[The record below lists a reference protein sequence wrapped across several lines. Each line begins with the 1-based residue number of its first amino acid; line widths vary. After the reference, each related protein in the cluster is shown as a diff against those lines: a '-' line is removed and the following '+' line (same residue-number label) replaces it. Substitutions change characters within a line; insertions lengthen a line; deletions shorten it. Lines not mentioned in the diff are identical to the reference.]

1 MLPVYQMK
9 KCSRYIEKWK
19 WGWETSYSIVA
30 EKQVN
35 SRSKICGWLKC
46 CLYGQ
51 CHLEWWLS
59 WIFHQPFTWSYSGW
73 VKSSKENLCNV
84 SKPLREAFFTFY
96 CVYRDFII
104 SFRWECAIVFFI
116 LNCHSKV
123 LCVVNC
129 HFIYNGRLGWVYAVW
144 FRYFSLAAVNY
155 AHCWCN
161 FWLCID
167 SCS

>member
-104 SFRWECAIVFFI
+104 SFHWECAIVFFT
-116 LNCHSKV
+116 LNCHSKSTMCSKLPLYLQWTIEMS
-123 LCVVNC
+123 LCCLV
-129 HFIYNGRLGWVYAVW
+129 
-144 FRYFSLAAVNY
+144 SLFFVG
-155 AHCWCN
+155 CSE
-161 FWLCID
+161 LCTLLM
-167 SCS
+167 